1 MKTRSKTLLLALC
14 CALLLSSVV
23 YAATRTKTLTAYYN
37 DIQLVV
43 DGVSITPKDA
53 NGTVVEPFI
62 VDGTTYL
69 PVRAVGEAMG
79 KTVDWDG
86 RTHTVYVGN
95 VPGEDIYL
103 LDVCPPYESGYFRAP
118 DYFKMMGKTYYHGFE
133 LCTYPSSSS
142 YAYFNLNGQYETME
156 FDFGHVDGMPMYYNS
171 FAIYLDG
178 KLVKTLNGTPD
189 MIVEHIIIPLNYAL
203 QMKIICSNGQFWDQ
217 CYYGFANVTLS

>member
-43 DGVSITPKDA
+43 DGVPVTPKDA

-69 PVRAVGEAMG
+69 PVRAVGEALG

-86 RTHTVYVGN
+86 KTHTVYVGH

-103 LDVCPPYESGYFRAP
+103 MDVCPPYAAEGYKAP
-118 DYFKMMGKTYYHGFE
+118 EYFKMMGKTVFHGFE
-133 LCTYPSSSS
+133 LRAYG
-142 YAYFNLNGQYETME
+142 YAYFNLNAEYETLE
-156 FDFGHVDGMPMYYNS
+156 FDFGHVDGTDMTAATYT
-171 FAIYLDG
+171 IYLDG
-178 KLVKTLNGTPD
+178 EFVQTLSGTPD
-189 MIVEHIIIPLNYAL
+189 MMVEHITIPLDYAL
-203 QMKIICSNGQFWDQ
+203 QLKIVRGESRGYDNF
-217 CYYGFANVTLS
+217 YGFANLTLS